1 MTSGKDQYASLYL
14 IPTPLGKTPAN
25 NSLPPAVIETIYTLD
40 TFLVENIQSALRFFQ
55 WIKHPIPDYK
65 LKLYVLNKKTPAEEK
80 SNYLGLLRKGDD
92 VGILSEAG
100 CPAIADPGA
109 EMVKMAH
116 SRDITVVPL
125 VGPSSILLALMGSG
139 MNGQSFTFHGYLPI
153 DKNALKSAISKLE
166 QDSSSKNQTQ
176 IFMETPHR
184 NNVLFKELVNQVHAD
199 TRICAAVNITLPN
212 EQIITKTAGKWR
224 EEKLPD
230 YLKKPAIFLLYA
242 GY

>member
-1 MTSGKDQYASLYL
+1 MTTGNDQQGKLYL
-14 IPTPLGKTPAN
+14 VPTPLGKTPSN
-25 NSLPPAVIETIYTLD
+25 NSLPPAVIETVHTLD

-65 LKLYVLNKKTPAEEK
+65 LKLYVLNKKTSAEEK
-80 SNYLGLLRKGDD
+80 NDYLDLLQKGSR
-92 VGILSEAG
+92 VGIVSEAG

-116 SRDITVVPL
+116 SRGIAVVPL

-153 DKNALKSAISKLE
+153 DKNVLRSTIKRLE
-166 QDSSSKNQTQ
+166 QDSSSKSQTQ

-184 NNVLFKELVNQVHAD
+184 NNTLLRELVNQVNTD
-199 TRICAAVNITLPN
+199 TRICVAVSITLPD
-212 EQIITKTAGKWR
+212 EQIITKTAGAWR
-224 EEKLPD
+224 ESTLPD
-230 YLKKPAIFLLYA
+230 FLKKPAIFLLET
-242 GY
+242 GR

>member
-1 MTSGKDQYASLYL
+1 MTSASNQKGNLYL

-25 NSLPPAVIETIYTLD
+25 NSLPPAVIDTVHSLD

-65 LKLYVLNKKTPAEEK
+65 LKLYVLNKKTPAGEK
-80 SNYLGLLRKGDD
+80 IEYLSLLQKGNS
-92 VGILSEAG
+92 VGVVSEAG

-109 EMVKMAH
+109 ELVKMAH
-116 SRDITVVPL
+116 SRGITVIPL

-153 DKNALKSAISKLE
+153 DKHALRSAISRLE

-184 NNVLFKELVNQVHAD
+184 NNVLLRDLVTLVHPD
-199 TRICAAVNITLPN
+199 TRICVAVSVTLPG
-212 EQIITKTAGKWR
+212 EQIITKSAGAWS
-224 EEKLPD
+224 ESKLPD
-230 YLKKPAIFLLYA
+230 LLKKPTIFLLEA
-242 GY
+242 GR